1 MSSRTSDI
9 VRGVI
14 AHKRIVYFIVGILVA
29 LGIIGLSY
37 MNKDEFPSFELK
49 NGLIVGVYP
58 GADAAEVEDQL
69 TRPLEDALFSF
80 SEINRENTKSYSKD
94 GLCYIYTDLT
104 TPATTKNEVWSKI
117 KLKLD
122 ATKQTLPPGVLA
134 VAVMDDFSAVSSLL
148 IALESTDK
156 GYSEMKEYAEN
167 LSTLLR
173 RIPDMANVRII
184 GAQDEEI
191 AVHADMDRLSAY
203 GISPAALM
211 LDYTSSGM
219 QVASGDFDTDYAS
232 SHIHVTNTVASEKEI
247 AERIIYSDPSG
258 NIVRLKDVAT
268 VERRYREPS
277 STVDYNGNTAIILS
291 VEMRLDNDIVAFGR
305 EVDKVLDEFEKGLP
319 DSVTVSKITDQPKV
333 VGMSVISFLRDLVIS
348 MLVVIL
354 VMLMLFPIKSALI
367 ASSGVPVC
375 TAVAL
380 AVMFIAG
387 IDLNT
392 VSLAALIVVLGM
404 IVDDSIIT
412 MDGYMDKL
420 GRGMSRVDAASSSM
434 KELLFPMFTATMAIS
449 LMAFPAKGLIS
460 GYLGDFVTT
469 FPWVIAIALC
479 ASLAYAMF
487 VVPSLE
493 VRFIQSARSESKGWF
508 AKGQAHFFNAMQ
520 KGYEKMESACFRHP
534 RLTIAS
540 GLLAIGLGVLMF
552 TQINIQMMPKAAR
565 ECFVVEIYLESGS
578 GLDRTTAVSDS
589 LQHILL
595 KDKRIKSVTAFVGNS
610 SPRFH
615 ATYAPQTPSAD
626 FAQFIV
632 NTTSIKAT
640 EELLLDYGEKYQHYF
655 PDATIRFKQMDYQAV
670 SAPVEVTVKG
680 GDFHTLQP
688 VADSIRHFLYSM
700 DDKLQWIHSD
710 CDGIAS
716 FVKIDPDPDEAAR
729 LGVNRSLLSMSLAG
743 TFNGL
748 QVGSVWE
755 GETRIPVTLYST
767 GTGKTMD
774 YDAIGNQMI
783 PTRMPG
789 VSVPLRQVA
798 DIVPDWGPDTRAR
811 ISGEAA
817 ITVGADLKFGHSQ
830 PEVMKDIKRYIKDE
844 IIPVLPEGVEVS
856 YGGLS
861 SMNNEVAPEI
871 ATTFLCAVAILFFF
885 LLIHF
890 KKVSIATLTM
900 VLSTLCFFGAFLG
913 LWIFNLDFG
922 LTSVLG
928 LISLMGIIV
937 RNGIL
942 MFEYAEYLRFEKG
955 WNVKEASV
963 EAGKRRMRPIFL
975 TSCTTA
981 LGVLPMIISGDALW
995 MPMGVVICFGTMLSI
1010 VLIVLIMPVSYWQV
1024 FKNGDKRKA
1033 DIDLAENDGVEHA
1046 KSEEIFDEK

>member
-1 MSSRTSDI
+1 MSSKTSDI

-268 VERRYREPS
+268 VEKRYKEPS

-565 ECFVVEIYLESGS
+565 ESFVVEIYLESGS

-716 FVKIDPDPDEAAR
+716 FVKIEPDPDEAAR

-755 GETRIPVTLYST
+755 GETLIPVTLYST

-830 PEVMKDIKRYIKDE
+830 PEVMKDIKRYIKNE

-1033 DIDLAENDGVEHA
+1033 DIALAANDRVEHA
-1046 KSEEIFDEK
+1046 KSEEIDL

>member
-1 MSSRTSDI
+1 MSSKTSDI

-268 VERRYREPS
+268 VERRYKEPS

-716 FVKIDPDPDEAAR
+716 FVKIEPDPDEAAR

-755 GETRIPVTLYST
+755 GETRIPVTLYNT

-830 PEVMKDIKRYIKDE
+830 PEVMKDIKRYIKNE

-1033 DIDLAENDGVEHA
+1033 DISLAANDGVEHA
-1046 KSEEIFDEK
+1046 KSEEIDL

>member
-508 AKGQAHFFNAMQ
+508 AKGQAHFFSAMQ

-1033 DIDLAENDGVEHA
+1033 DIALAANDGVEHA
-1046 KSEEIFDEK
+1046 KSEEIYDEK

>member
-520 KGYEKMESACFRHP
+520 KGYEKMESTCFRHP

-1033 DIDLAENDGVEHA
+1033 DIALAANDGVEHA
-1046 KSEEIFDEK
+1046 KSEEIYDEK

>member
-9 VRGVI
+9 VKGVI
-14 AHKRIVYFIVGILVA
+14 AHKKIVYFVVGVLVA

-37 MNKDEFPSFELK
+37 MNKDEFPTFEIK

-80 SEINRENTKSYSKD
+80 SEINRDNTKSYSKD

-104 TPATTKNEVWSKI
+104 TPASTKNEVWSKI
-117 KLKLD
+117 KLKLE
-122 ATKQTLPPGVLA
+122 ATKQTLPPGVMA

-148 IALESTDK
+148 IALESSDK
-156 GYSEMKEYAEN
+156 GYGEMKEYAEN

-184 GAQDEEI
+184 GTQDEEI
-191 AVHADMDRLSAY
+191 AVHVDMDRLSAY
-203 GISPAALM
+203 GISPAMLM
-211 LDYTSSGM
+211 LDYQSSGM
-219 QVASGDFDTDYAS
+219 QAASGDFDTEYVT
-232 SHIHVTNTVASEKEI
+232 SHIHVSNTVASEKEI
-247 AERIIYSDPSG
+247 AERIVYSDPAG
-258 NIVRLKDVAT
+258 NIVRLKDIAT
-268 VERRYREPS
+268 VERRYKEPS
-277 STVDYNGNTAIILS
+277 STVDYNGNTAVILS
-291 VEMRLDNDIVAFGR
+291 VEMRPDNDIVAFGR
-305 EVDKVLDEFEKGLP
+305 EVDKVLDEFQKGLP
-319 DSVTVSKITDQPKV
+319 DSVTLSKITDQPKV
-333 VGMSVISFLRDLVIS
+333 VGMSVLSFLRDLVIS

-420 GRGMSRVDAASSSM
+420 GRGMSRIEAASSSM

-449 LMAFPAKGLIS
+449 IMSFPAKGLIS

-479 ASLAYAMF
+479 SSLAYAMF

-493 VRFIQSARSESKGWF
+493 VRFIKSPKAESKGWF
-508 AKGQAHFFNAMQ
+508 ARGQSRFFNGMQ
-520 KGYEKMESACFRHP
+520 KGYEVMEAACFRHP
-534 RLTIAS
+534 KITIAS
-540 GLLAIGLGVLMF
+540 GVLAIGLGALMF
-552 TQINIQMMPKAAR
+552 FHINIQMMPKAAR
-565 ECFVVEIYLESGS
+565 ESFVVEIYLESGS

-615 ATYAPQTPSAD
+615 ATYAPQTPSPD

-632 NTTSIKAT
+632 NTESTKAT
-640 EELLLDYGEKYQHYF
+640 EAVLMDYGEKYQHWF

-670 SAPVEVTVKG
+670 AAPVEVTAKG
-680 GDFHTLQP
+680 GDFYTLQP
-688 VADSIRHFLYSM
+688 IADSIKHFFYTM

-710 CDGIAS
+710 CEGMAS
-716 FVKIDPDPDEAAR
+716 FVDVDLDSDEAAR
-729 LGVNRSLLSMSLAG
+729 LGVNRSMLSMSLAG
-743 TFNGL
+743 IFNGL
-748 QVGSVWE
+748 PVGSVWA
-755 GETRIPVTLYST
+755 GDTKIPVMLYSQTT
-767 GTGKTMD
+767 GNDMD
-774 YDAIGNQMI
+774 YDAVGNQI
-783 PTRMPG
+783 VPTRMPG

-798 DIVPDWGPDTRAR
+798 DIKPDWGPDTHAR
-811 ISGEAA
+811 ISGEES

-830 PEVMKDIKRYIKDE
+830 PEVMKDIKRYIENE
-844 IIPVLPEGVEVS
+844 IRPALPEGVAIS

-871 ATTFLCAVAILFFF
+871 AATFLCAVAILFFF

-900 VLSTLCFFGAFLG
+900 ILSTLCFFGAFLG
-913 LWIFNLDFG
+913 LWLFKLDFG

-955 WNVKEASV
+955 WNVKEASI

-1024 FKNGDKRKA
+1024 FKNAKT
-1033 DIDLAENDGVEHA
+1033 VEVNN
-1046 KSEEIFDEK
+1046 DEK

>member
-1 MSSRTSDI
+1 MSNKTSDI

-268 VERRYREPS
+268 VERRYKEPS

-755 GETRIPVTLYST
+755 GETLIPVTLYST

-1033 DIDLAENDGVEHA
+1033 DIALAANDGVEHA
-1046 KSEEIFDEK
+1046 KSEEIYDEK

>member
-1 MSSRTSDI
+1 MGSRTSDI
-9 VRGVI
+9 VKGVI
-14 AHKRIVYFIVGILVA
+14 AHKKIVYFVVAILVA
-29 LGIIGLSY
+29 LGIIGLFY

-49 NGLIVGVYP
+49 NGLIVGIYP
-58 GADAAEVEDQL
+58 GAGAEEVEDQL
-69 TRPLEDALFSF
+69 TRPLEEALFSF
-80 SEINRENTKSYSKD
+80 PEINRENTKSYSRD
-94 GLCYIYTDLT
+94 GICYIYTDLT
-104 TPATTKNEVWSKI
+104 TPASTKNEVWSKI

-122 ATKQTLPPGVLA
+122 AAGQTLPPGVMA

-148 IALESTDK
+148 VALESPDK
-156 GYSEMKEYAEN
+156 GYSEMKEYAED
-167 LSTLLR
+167 LATLLR
-173 RIPDMANVRII
+173 RIPEMANVRII

-191 AVHADMDRLSAY
+191 AIHADTDRLSAY
-203 GISPAALM
+203 GISPASLM
-211 LDYTSSGM
+211 LEYQSSGM
-219 QVASGDFDTDYAS
+219 QVASGEFDPGYVVS
-232 SHIHVTNTVASEKEI
+232 RIHVENNVSSEKEI
-247 AERIIYSDPSG
+247 AERIVYSDPSG
-258 NIVRLKDVAT
+258 NIVRLKDIAT
-268 VERRYREPS
+268 VERRSRKPV

-291 VEMRLDNDIVAFGR
+291 LEMRPDNDIVAFGR
-305 EVDKVLDEFEKGLP
+305 EVDKVLDGFSGNLP
-319 DSVTVSKITDQPKV
+319 ESVTLSKITDQPKV
-333 VGMSVISFLRDLVIS
+333 VGMSVLSFLRDLVIS

-420 GRGMSRVDAASSSM
+420 GRGMSRTEAASSSM

-449 LMAFPAKGLIS
+449 IMTFPAKGLIS

-493 VRFIQSARSESKGWF
+493 VRFIKSARSDSSGWF
-508 AKGQAHFFNAMQ
+508 AKGQSRFFNGMQ
-520 KGYEKMESACFRHP
+520 KGYEKMEAACFRHP
-534 RLTIAS
+534 KMTIAS
-540 GLLAIGLGVLMF
+540 GVLAIGLGILMF
-552 TQINIQMMPKAAR
+552 SRINIQMMPKAAR
-565 ECFVVEIYLESGS
+565 ESFVVEIYLESGS
-578 GLDRTTAVSDS
+578 GLDKTAAVSDS
-589 LQHILL
+589 LQHILM
-595 KDKRIKSVTAFVGNS
+595 KDGRIKSVTAFVGNS

-615 ATYAPQTPSAD
+615 ATYAPQTPSPD

-632 NTTSIKAT
+632 NTVSTKAT
-640 EELLLDYGEKYQHYF
+640 ETVLKDYGERYQHYF
-655 PDATIRFKQMDYQAV
+655 PNAIIRFKQMDYQAV
-670 SAPVEVTVKG
+670 SSPVEVTVKG
-680 GDFHTLQP
+680 GDFYVLQP
-688 VADSIRHFLYSM
+688 IADTIKHFLYTM

-710 CDGIAS
+710 CEGMAS
-716 FVKIDPDPDEAAR
+716 FVDVEPDPDEAAR

-748 QVGSVWE
+748 PAGSVWE
-755 GETRIPVTLYST
+755 DGTRIPVMLYSQADKD
-767 GTGKTMD
+767 GMD
-774 YDAIGNQMI
+774 YSTVGNQI
-783 PTRMPG
+783 VPTRIPG

-798 DIVPDWGPDTRAR
+798 GIVPDWGPDTYAR
-811 ISGEAA
+811 TSGEES

-830 PEVMKDIKRYIKDE
+830 PEVMKGIRHYIEHEIK
-844 IIPVLPEGVEVS
+844 PALPDGVEVS

-861 SMNNEVAPEI
+861 SMNSEVAPEI

-913 LWIFNLDFG
+913 LWLFNLDFG

-955 WNVKEASV
+955 WDVKEASL

-1024 FKNGDKRKA
+1024 FKNAKKA
-1033 DIDLAENDGVEHA
+1033 VISD
-1046 KSEEIFDEK
+1046 DEK